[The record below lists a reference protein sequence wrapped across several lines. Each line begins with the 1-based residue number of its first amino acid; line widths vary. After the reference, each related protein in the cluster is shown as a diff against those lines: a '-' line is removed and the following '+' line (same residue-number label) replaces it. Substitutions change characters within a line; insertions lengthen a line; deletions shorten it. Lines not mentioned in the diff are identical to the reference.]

1 MKVVMKQITAKT
13 ILQVIANKFMDREFP
28 TDTEL
33 SLGKEV
39 SLMMADR
46 ATDDTLIH
54 MSLSLDQLEA
64 VRNLLTIDDFP
75 IYI

>member
-1 MKVVMKQITAKT
+1 MKVVMKQITAKS
-13 ILQVIANKFMDREFP
+13 ILQEIAKKFMEKEFP

-64 VRNLLTIDDFP
+64 VKNLLTTDDFP